1 MHTSRKPGTQQGFV
15 LVCTQVGSWVLCWCA
30 RNRAAGFRA
39 GVHTIGKQGF
49 VLVCTQGGIWVMC
62 WCAPSR
68 RLGSE
73 LRTRVNRA
81 GVCAGVH
88 ASGKSAGFCAGVH
101 PPEVG
106 AGFCVGVHATG
117 KLAPV
122 LVCTHVGRGF
132 CAGVHTIGKL
142 DLNGGVTQ
150 CDATGNALVCTQGGS
165 LVLCWCA
172 CNREAWFYAGVHARG
187 KLGSVPRP
195 SDRHSTLCRRQA
207 TFPVGFNTGLPTAL
221 ATRQQASLALSI

>member
-1 MHTSRKPGTQQGFV
+1 M
-15 LVCTQVGSWVLCWCA
+15 
-30 RNRAAGFRA
+30 
-39 GVHTIGKQGF
+39 GV
-49 VLVCTQGGIWVMC
+49 
-62 WCAPSR
+62 
-68 RLGSE
+68 
-73 LRTRVNRA
+73 
-81 GVCAGVH
+81 
-88 ASGKSAGFCAGVH
+88 
-101 PPEVG
+101 
-106 AGFCVGVHATG
+106 GFCVGVHATG

-221 ATRQQASLALSI
+221 ATRQQASLALSTRPRAGNTGGTTDNCFRPSDRSNLALPCSLTHAHRRSSFLSSSVCPLAKLVALNSPIRSELVPSRKSGRVLFAAIWRSPLTAPADSR